1 MAKRLKAVNP
11 ALAATTLA
19 DQCKAMAKQDK
30 SREERLAKA
39 LRENLKRRKTHAR
52 QSPGP
57 ILRPPA
63 GGDEQRDD

>member
-1 MAKRLKAVNP
+1 
-11 ALAATTLA
+11 
-19 DQCKAMAKQDK
+19 MAKQDK

-57 ILRPPA
+57 ILRPPP
-63 GGDEQRDD
+63 GGDEERDD